1 MLNNPQ
7 RVSMEINGAELSIE
21 TGRVAK
27 QADGSVI
34 MRYGDTMALVTACM
48 SKRPIDKDFLPLY
61 VEFRERTYS
70 AGKIPGGFF
79 KRESRPSD
87 RETLSARLIDRPV
100 RPLFPKSMRH
110 EVQLASH
117 TISHDGVHSADVM
130 SITGA
135 SCAMALSGIPCEE
148 IISGVRV
155 GLIDGE
161 LVANPTFEQ
170 LEDSLLD
177 LIMAGSDDMILMI
190 EGGCEEVSEGEMLDA
205 IEFGHDMIRKQNALQ
220 KQLVEMVGAPKK
232 VVIEEPQLDAQAV
245 EKVQT
250 VAATKLA
257 EAIKIAG
264 KHERQEA
271 IDAIRTEVMETCIAD
286 DSTPEFASDVATAFG
301 KLEKSLMRNRILE
314 EGVRADGRGLK
325 DVRAIEIETGIL
337 PRAHGSALFTR
348 GETQALVAVTLGTQ
362 QDEQKIDALE
372 GESWKSFML
381 HYNFPPFSVGEV
393 GFFRGAGRREI
404 GHGML
409 AERGLEPMVPA
420 NEDFPYTIRIVSD
433 ITESNGSSSMASV
446 CGGSLAMMDAAV
458 PLHAPVAGVAM
469 GLIKEGDKIAIL
481 TDILGVEDHLG
492 DMDFKV
498 TGTENGITAFQLDTK
513 IKGLSRQIMEDAM
526 ENAKAARLHI
536 LGEMNKAMPSHR
548 DNLSQYAPKISTIQI
563 PTNRIGELIG
573 PGGKNIKRIQ
583 EETGANVEVNDDG
596 IVFVSSPDQ
605 AAGQACVDLIAGMMA
620 EAEVGK
626 TYKGKIKRITDFGA
640 FVEILPN
647 KEGLLHISEV
657 AHERIAKVE
666 DVLKEGEQVEVTVLE
681 VDQAKGRIRLSRKAL
696 LPKPEKAGN

>member
-7 RVSMEINGAELSIE
+7 RVSMEINGAELSLE
-21 TGRVAK
+21 TGRIAK
-27 QADGSVI
+27 QADGSVVV
-34 MRYGDTMALVTACM
+34 RYGDTMALVTACM

-61 VEFRERTYS
+61 VEYRERTYA

-87 RETLSARLIDRPV
+87 RETLSARLIDRPI

-110 EVQLASH
+110 EVQIASH
-117 TISHDGVHSADVM
+117 TISADGVHSADVM
-130 SITGA
+130 SITAA

-170 LEDSLLD
+170 LEESLLD
-177 LIMAGSDDMILMI
+177 LVIAGSDDMILMI
-190 EGGCEEVSEGEMLDA
+190 EGGCEEVSESEMLDA
-205 IEFGHDMIRKQNALQ
+205 IEFGHDVIRQQNALQ
-220 KQLVEMVGAPKK
+220 KQLVEMVGAPEKI
-232 VVIEEPQLDAQAV
+232 VIQEPVIDAEIVERVQA
-245 EKVQT
+245 
-250 VAATKLA
+250 LA
-257 EAIKIAG
+257 GAKMADAVKIAG
-264 KHERQEA
+264 KHERQAA
-271 IDAIRTEVMETCIAD
+271 IDAAREEVFGTLVTAD
-286 DSTPEFASDVATAFG
+286 SDPKVAGEVASAFG
-301 KLEKSLMRNRILE
+301 KLEKGLMRGRILD
-314 EGVRADGRGLK
+314 EGVRADGRDLTT
-325 DVRAIEIETGIL
+325 VRPIEIETGIL

-446 CGGSLAMMDAAV
+446 CGGSLAMMDAGV
-458 PLHAPVAGVAM
+458 PMHAPVAGVAM
-469 GLIKEGDKIAIL
+469 GLIKEGDKVAIL

-513 IKGLSRQIMEDAM
+513 IKGLSREIMEEALD
-526 ENAKAARLHI
+526 NARKARLHI
-536 LGEMNKAMPSHR
+536 LGEMKKALPSHR
-548 DNLSQYAPKISTIQI
+548 EQLSQYAPKISTIQI
-563 PTNRIGELIG
+563 PVNKIGELIG

-583 EETGANVEVNDDG
+583 EETGAHVEVNDDG

-620 EAEVGK
+620 EPEVGR

-657 AHERIAKVE
+657 AHERIAKVT

-681 VDQAKGRIRLSRKAL
+681 VDGAKGRIRLSRKAL
-696 LPKPEKAGN
+696 LDKPQRAGN